1 MPYLETLLVLLLVVG
16 SVFLARGI
24 SRLPTP
30 WWGIVVI
37 AFGVARR
44 FPEYAFIP
52 PFSWLMHGRVQF
64 IGIGMALTI
73 LLITPVRHL
82 ENERQK
88 RLVWLFMIVIVLYT
102 SISPVLLPAVL
113 REHHENLDYLVDENE
128 ICHQP
133 NDYTCGPAAAVTAL
147 RRVGINADMRELTI
161 TAYTTPITGT
171 YPDLLCWAIESKF
184 SEKGV
189 SCTYRHFESL
199 DELRAVDG
207 IPIAI
212 VKLTFLVDHY
222 VTILAVTDDAVV
234 VGDPMKGRGRYS
246 HDEFL
251 EMWRRTGVIVSRD
264 S

>member
-30 WWGIVVI
+30 WWGIGFVLPLIVVI

-133 NDYTCGPAAAVTAL
+133 NDNTCGPAAAVTAL
-147 RRVGINADMRELTI
+147 RTRRPSRER
-161 TAYTTPITGT
+161 TPISSAGRSSRSFPRKASRAPTAT
-171 YPDLLCWAIESKF
+171 SRASTSCVPWTAFRSRSSSSRF
-184 SEKGV
+184 S
-189 SCTYRHFESL
+189 ST
-199 DELRAVDG
+199 
-207 IPIAI
+207 
-212 VKLTFLVDHY
+212 T
-222 VTILAVTDDAVV
+222 T
-234 VGDPMKGRGRYS
+234 
-246 HDEFL
+246 
-251 EMWRRTGVIVSRD
+251 
-264 S
+264 